1 MAHGLTDQIAG
12 KVEPTIKRWRRRR
25 KLASM
30 LLAASFGAAAAYF
43 LDPQNGPQRRERARV
58 QLAESNLMG
67 DLMGNSPVTGDSPF
81 EAAQHTR
88 I

>member
-1 MAHGLTDQIAG
+1 MSHGLTDQIAG

-30 LLAASFGAAAAYF
+30 MLAATFGAAAAYF
-43 LDPQNGPQRRERARV
+43 LDPQNGPQRRARARV
-58 QLAESNLMG
+58 QLAESNL
-67 DLMGNSPVTGDSPF
+67 LGNTALTGDSPF

-88 I
+88 V

>member
-12 KVEPTIKRWRRRR
+12 KVEPAIKRWRRRR

-30 LLAASFGAAAAYF
+30 LIAASLGAAAAYF
-43 LDPQNGPQRRERARV
+43 LDPQNGPQRRERAKA

-67 DLMGNSPVTGDSPF
+67 NTALTGDSPF

-88 I
+88 V